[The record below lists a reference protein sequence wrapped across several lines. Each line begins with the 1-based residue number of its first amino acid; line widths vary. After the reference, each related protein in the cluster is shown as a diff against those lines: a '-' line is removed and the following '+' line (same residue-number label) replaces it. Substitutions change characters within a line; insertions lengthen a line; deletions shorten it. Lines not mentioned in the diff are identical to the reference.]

1 MIIKTLDYMRRGN
14 MLLQPYN
21 FELEKTTV
29 WAFPDR
35 GNWATHVGDY
45 RGNWTPYV
53 PRNLIMRYSKEGD
66 WILDQ
71 FVGSGTTLVEAK
83 LLNRN
88 AIGIDI
94 NPEAIYLTKERL
106 GFNCKGDSRLVV
118 REGNAEHL
126 DFLKDEEIDFICTHP
141 PYANIIK
148 YSEGI
153 EGDISYLEINDFMES
168 MKLVAKE
175 SYRVLKP
182 EKICAVMMGDVR
194 KSGKVIP
201 LGFKVMEVFLSAGF
215 KSKEIIIK
223 EQFNCR
229 SSKYWTTKKN
239 SFLLLAH
246 EYIFI
251 FEK

>member
-1 MIIKTLDYMRRGN
+1 MV
-14 MLLQPYN
+14 LQPNN

-29 WAFPDR
+29 WSFPDR

-45 RGNWTPYV
+45 RGNWTPHV

-94 NPEAIYLTKERL
+94 NPMAISLAKDRL
-106 GFNCKGDSRLVV
+106 DFNHQGNPRSLV
-118 REGNAEHL
+118 RKGNAEHL
-126 DFLKDEEIDFICTHP
+126 DFLKDEGIDLICTHP

-148 YSEGI
+148 YSDGI
-153 EGDISYLEINDFMES
+153 EGDISCLEVDNFIES
-168 MKLVAKE
+168 MKRVAKE
-175 SYRVLKP
+175 SYRVLKSG
-182 EKICAVMMGDVR
+182 KICAVMMGDIR
-194 KSGKVIP
+194 KRGKVIP
-201 LGFKVMEVFLSAGF
+201 LGFKVMEAFLSVGF

-229 SSKYWTTKKN
+229 SSKYWTTKNN

-246 EYIFI
+246 EYVFV

>member
-1 MIIKTLDYMRRGN
+1 MV
-14 MLLQPYN
+14 LQPNN

-29 WAFPDR
+29 WSFPDR

-53 PRNLIMRYSKEGD
+53 PRNLIIRYSKEGD

-71 FVGSGTTLVEAK
+71 FVGSGTTLIEGK

-88 AIGIDI
+88 AIGVDI
-94 NPEAIYLTKERL
+94 NPEAVTLTNDRL
-106 GFNCKGDSRLVV
+106 DFNSQGSSRIVV

-126 DFLKDEEIDFICTHP
+126 DFLKNEGIDFICTHP
-141 PYANIIK
+141 PYANIIN

-153 EGDISYLEINDFMES
+153 EGDISYLDVDDFIES
-168 MKLVAKE
+168 MKQVAEE

-182 EKICAVMMGDVR
+182 GKICAVMMGDMR
-194 KSGKVIP
+194 KHGKVIP
-201 LGFKVMEVFLSAGF
+201 LGFKVMETFLSVGF

-229 SSKYWTTKKN
+229 SSKYWTTKNN

-246 EYIFI
+246 EYIFV

>member
-1 MIIKTLDYMRRGN
+1 MV
-14 MLLQPYN
+14 LQPNN

-29 WAFPDR
+29 WSFPGR
-35 GNWATHVGDY
+35 GDWATHVGDY

-71 FVGSGTTLVEAK
+71 FVGSGTTLIEAK
-83 LLNRN
+83 ILNRN

-94 NPEAIYLTKERL
+94 NPEAISLTKERL
-106 GFNCKGDSRLVV
+106 DFNLKGNSRSVV
-118 REGNAEHL
+118 RGVNAEHL
-126 DFLKDEEIDFICTHP
+126 DFLKDEGIDFICTHP

-148 YSEGI
+148 YSGGI
-153 EGDISYLEINDFMES
+153 EGDISYLDVDDFIES
-168 MKLVAKE
+168 MKRVAKE

-182 EKICAVMMGDVR
+182 KKTCAVMMGDVR
-194 KSGKVIP
+194 KHGKVIP
-201 LGFKVMEVFLSAGF
+201 LGFKVMETFLSVGF
-215 KSKEIIIK
+215 KLKEIVIK

-229 SSKYWTTKKN
+229 SSKYWTTKNN

-246 EYIFI
+246 EYIFV